1 VVEGL
6 AITVAPVVV
15 FNPVAGD
22 HVNVLGEMVELAVK
36 LTLPP
41 GQMPG
46 AAGVAVTVGLGFT
59 VIIN

>member
-1 VVEGL
+1 
-6 AITVAPVVV
+6 VV

-46 AAGVAVTVGLGFT
+46 AVGVTVIVGLGFT
-59 VIIN
+59 VIMT